1 MCWKKEAAAR
11 NWQHQKHNAC
21 RSDYSDAKS
30 APIWAFQ
37 PLLSW
42 QHVQQGRSWQR
53 WCWTQLEATRH
64 LKATVPSIFLGL
76 KFNGMN
82 SKLPV
87 QSALCQSHS
96 KQWEATP
103 RALFPPLPQAAP
115 VQDSWGTVVCNQA
128 VLDGLQGPEQWAG
141 GKGNSQKS
149 RPWGSSTTLRTRLL
163 ANTEHAPGL
172 ARGEEFQISESV
184 PDLHP
189 SLYTQPNNTPT
200 ALTHTCR
207 RNKAIR
213 SAKIRSDN
221 SNLRVHIISMPEF
234 STLKL
239 LKIRSCILTIR

>member
-11 NWQHQKHNAC
+11 NWQHQKHNAR

-42 QHVQQGRSWQR
+42 QHVQQGQSWQR

-96 KQWEATP
+96 KQRGATP
-103 RALFPPLPQAAP
+103 RALFPPLPQ
-115 VQDSWGTVVCNQA
+115 DSLPC
-128 VLDGLQGPEQWAG
+128 
-141 GKGNSQKS
+141 
-149 RPWGSSTTLRTRLL
+149 RTRGALWS
-163 ANTEHAPGL
+163 ATKPCWMVSRGQNSEQEEKGTARNHGPGE
-172 ARGEEFQISESV
+172 AAQPYG
-184 PDLHP
+184 HG
-189 SLYTQPNNTPT
+189 SLPTP
-200 ALTHTCR
+200 
-207 RNKAIR
+207 
-213 SAKIRSDN
+213 
-221 SNLRVHIISMPEF
+221 
-234 STLKL
+234 STLQV
-239 LKIRSCILTIR
+239 